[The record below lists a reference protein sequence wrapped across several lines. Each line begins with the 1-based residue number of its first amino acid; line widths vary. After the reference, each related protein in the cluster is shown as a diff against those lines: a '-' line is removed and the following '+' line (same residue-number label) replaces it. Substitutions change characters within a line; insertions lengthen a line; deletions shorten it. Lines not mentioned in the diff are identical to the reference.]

1 MKYHISLFTGL
12 FLCIFFL
19 TVPARLMAQ
28 NNIYLPDI
36 SALPETTVS
45 LPVYLKNTSSIV
57 AAQFELTVPQGVTI
71 DETSGTMS
79 NRGNGHS
86 VNIKLNGNS
95 YRVMV
100 FSPENLP
107 VRGNNGILFTMK
119 AHVGRDFLAEHAYDF
134 GMQQV
139 ILSDSTGVN
148 VVTDYNCGQLKIEP
162 SPDFIATSLLS
173 SHPSPLTPLS
183 SLPLSYT
190 VKNQGNAA
198 ARGGWSEH
206 VMLVGNGRNQLL
218 ATFYQDVKLPSGG
231 SVNRQETV
239 IVPQLPGME
248 GDVQL
253 MVKIVP
259 NSDSGE
265 TPEYQDNN
273 TTFCQ
278 QVFQLQKKL
287 FTEMPCRYDEANGT
301 ITYKLMRSGSW
312 NDEETFTISKQGDSR
327 LQVPAT
333 ATIKSGQSATYLYL
347 RATDNQSLD
356 NDSLFIITAVGAQY
370 SAVRDT
376 LIMVD
381 NELPQLSL
389 NSSKSILDEG
399 QSCTLTISRP
409 KASGQAQEIRLACE
423 QAERFQFPS
432 TATIPAGKKS
442 VSVEITAKE
451 NDEVTDTLSIAFTAM
466 ATRHEK
472 GQCVLLLADN
482 DLPDI
487 SLELTPLAVSEAAGI
502 NAIYGKIRKQN
513 HQESKIT
520 VDLSD
525 DSNGRLYYGKQRIVM
540 PAGMEEVAFSIGV
553 VDNATVDGE
562 MDINVK
568 AAIYL
573 SSCGCSASGSSRGS
587 VSQTIRL
594 LDDDGPSLAVVPSMG
609 TMQEGSSDN
618 FLTISRN
625 TTTTSAL
632 SVAIS
637 SDCDDMLTYNHS
649 VSIPKGKTSANVPLT
664 VKRNDVQGDGRTIT
678 FTASANGH
686 TEGTC
691 WVAVSDRTLP
701 DAIIR
706 QFSFDDK
713 SSYEAGDTVEVNVS
727 VGNAGIAPLKA
738 PVKVE
743 ILLNGETTL
752 STYTDED
759 IPAGGSETILRSIVL
774 PDKPGEYSIWAVV
787 NGENKVSELNGVNNM
802 SEVLPL
808 TITPNFTT
816 TISTD
821 KAIYKKGETVNI
833 SGNAIGPKG
842 VQTMVEIY
850 ILNEGTR
857 QTISAK
863 TDDNGHFSASFT
875 PYERQA
881 GHFVVGACCPGEG
894 LRTEQASFDIY
905 GLRRATGDHITCETT
920 VGETFTTTIP
930 LYNPGIKNLTGAQ
943 VQVLS
948 KPADCQVTM
957 NIPATLKA
965 GEVSDVVCQIVGTA
979 STEGNEWDIIE
990 AKVTT
995 QQGETLPLQLYYY
1008 CRSKKG
1014 ELVASIQSIN
1024 TTMTKGQSRDYPFTI
1039 KNIGKGETGK
1049 ILLALPGNG
1058 WMDAAT
1064 PREMASLQSGESTT
1078 VVLRFTPSDDMPL
1091 NVPVT
1096 GNIAMNCNN
1105 GKGLSVGFSITPVS
1119 EQNGTLTVDVCDEY
1133 TYYTAE
1139 APHVADAIVYV
1150 RNMATGAIVTQ
1161 GTTDGQGIFHTVL
1174 PEGYYNLTVTADKHS
1189 SHQSTILIDP
1199 GKELRK
1205 TVNLSYDAISVD
1217 WQVEETTVE
1226 DVYNIVTEVE
1236 YETNVPEPIIVV
1248 QAPDEIPADEL
1259 SPNESLIYYV
1269 VLTNKGLITAQETT
1283 LSTPQA
1289 KGFTFEA
1296 LKEGPFEV
1304 LPQQSVVIPV
1314 KVTRTTGDERWN
1326 VNRGRKNADGENE
1339 EEATEGEEDEGPDCW
1354 VSQETTWFWD
1364 CGYDRQWH
1372 RYEKP
1377 IRIKRCKRDGTGGGG
1392 LGFGFSWN
1400 NSGGKPSNNTPPKP
1414 NDETN
1419 DVFDTI
1425 DHWADVLFS
1434 EKDFSDCEPC
1444 QNGMLMTLGEC
1455 VFHIICSGHPVLSAM
1470 VDLYKY
1476 LLMGDEEDL
1485 EDAGK
1490 DGVKAIKDKLKES
1503 ELTVYNN
1510 GDMEMWGFK
1519 VEGSEKTSEF
1529 FRYNGAKSEMEGYWD
1544 ENHDRHLKFY
1554 QKEYIFKD
1562 VFNAYALGKNIWKCY
1577 ESMQGCFTSL
1587 VDNPDKFF
1595 DCYDGVSKAIDIVT
1609 SDITSKI
1616 IGHYVPGSK
1625 LANIHKATENFVK
1638 MKKMLDEA
1646 VRCLKNLYHA
1656 CDHLNGPYIDD
1667 ENNDRPYYSPR
1678 KAEIDF
1684 ISSVNETSL
1693 HVVDMMESL
1702 IEMDN
1707 LFWGAEEDWM
1717 EVSLQEQLDIID
1729 SVDFATM
1736 TFEEALR
1743 WKPAELSLSSYRSF
1757 FTRRQQAALGQV
1769 PTETTDSILAVWDK
1783 MTAAANALQEAGY
1796 ESVDDYFENGM
1807 TGMYNLLREKQ
1818 RSVCASIRLEFPQT
1832 MALTR
1837 QAFNGTL
1844 TVLNGNEEKPMVNA
1858 RLNLTVTAPDGTVA
1872 TEHEFQINVEQLEG
1886 FEGEK
1891 TVGSAWQLGP
1901 QQKGTAVIQ
1910 FIPTKYAAETVPLE
1924 YGFGGTLTYT
1934 DPYTDLE
1941 VTRYI
1946 APVTLTVNPSPRL
1959 ELNYFMQRDVFG
1971 DDPLT
1976 TDVIEPSR
1984 PAEFSLLI
1992 SNKGFGDANN
2002 VRMTT
2007 QKPQIVENEKGL
2019 LVDFRLLY
2027 SMLNGQEKDLPLGGN
2042 IATDF
2047 GIIPAHSTAYAQW
2060 FFESS
2065 LLGHFTD
2072 YDIKATHLTGFG
2084 NANLSLIDT
2093 LAIHE
2098 LTRTIETKG
2107 RRGFLVNDV
2116 ADADDQ
2122 PDHLYLTD
2130 GTSQPVSPTVSSSLK
2145 KNSDT
2150 EYELSVS
2157 TLLPGWAYA
2166 SIPDPT
2172 GGNGQ
2177 LVGVTRLSDSGDIS
2191 LSNCWQTDVTLID
2204 GADPLYEYRLH
2215 LADSIG
2221 AACSDTY
2228 LLQFTPRPATSLKVD
2243 SITGLPQPEDIATLP
2258 VKTADVW
2265 FNKDVDNASL
2275 NTQDISLSFEGT
2287 ALDASKITITRLSPR
2302 HYRLTL
2308 TSLTAADG
2316 FYLLQVQTAGI
2327 NDTDGY
2333 AGANGYSV
2341 GWVQLEGGM
2350 VRMLVDVWPENSGT
2364 WTSEALS
2371 NETASNPHPSPL
2383 TQQASPT
2390 TLEVE
2395 FGTKIRLKA
2404 QSNNGYNFS
2413 NWSMNG
2419 QVLSDSAVYECVAT
2433 QANHITA
2440 IFRPGKHSLSILV
2453 DEQKGSVYGGDTGL
2467 YDHGSSVSLTA
2478 YPADGFLLDHWL
2490 VNGEQTATAE
2500 ETIDITMD
2508 NDKTVQPVFMLE
2520 SLNTAMVYHLQPG
2533 WNCISVNIESP
2544 DIPNIQNWLNSQ
2556 SHVVQVSGSGGY
2568 YDVKVDDITDFTL
2581 DGMLL
2586 QPDRNPI
2593 SLKTGWNKLSY
2604 LPPYAS
2610 SLPTVLE
2617 GFHPERG
2624 DIVCGTQGFAIF
2636 DGTLWTGTL
2645 NRLLP
2650 GHGYRYYTN
2659 TKRTASYPEV
2669 ATAIT
2674 KAEADMSL
2682 PPIVTPNGTA
2692 QLNAHDFRYVM
2703 TLTGRVE
2710 AAYDDEESVIA
2721 AFANGQLR
2729 GLSTRIDGTHFL
2741 PIFSTKQQGDELEF
2755 RLSRQPDAGWLQ
2767 LLPALSFN
2775 YSFVPQA
2782 TPDIL
2787 TGATFFS
2794 IGSSVPTTITY
2805 PFTVDDGSHFN
2816 PGGITIR
2823 QESRGIHIGKG
2834 HKYVKKT
2841 SSAK

>member
-12 FLCIFFL
+12 FLYIFL
-19 TVPARLMAQ
+19 LAAPAGLKAQ
-28 NNIYLPDI
+28 NIIYLPDI

-79 NRGNGHS
+79 NRGDGHA
-86 VNIKLNGNS
+86 VNIKLNGNR

-100 FSPENLP
+100 FSPDNRP
-107 VRGNNGILFTMK
+107 VRGNSGILFTMK

-148 VVTDYNCGQLKIEP
+148 VVTDYSCGQLKIEP
-162 SPDFIATSLLS
+162 SPDFIVTSLLS

-239 IVPQLPGME
+239 VVPQLPGME

-287 FTEMPCRYDEANGT
+287 FTEMPWRYDEANGT

-312 NDEETFTISKQGDSR
+312 DDEETFTISKQGDSR

-347 RATDNQSLD
+347 RATDNQSVD

-423 QAERFQFPS
+423 QAERFLFPS

-594 LDDDGPSLAVVPSMG
+594 LDDDGPSLAVVPSTG
-609 TMQEGSSDN
+609 TMQEGSTGN

-625 TTTTSAL
+625 TATTSAL

-637 SDCDDMLTYNHS
+637 SNCDDMLTFNHTAT
-649 VSIPKGKTSANVPLT
+649 IPKGKSSVDVPLT
-664 VKRNDVQGDGRTIT
+664 VKRNDVQGDGRTVT
-678 FTASANGH
+678 FTVSANGH

-706 QFSFDDK
+706 QFSFSEQ
-713 SSYEAGDTVEVNVS
+713 SSFVAGDTVEVNVT
-727 VGNAGIAPLKA
+727 VGNTGIAPLKA

-743 ILLNGETTL
+743 VLLNGETAL

-759 IPAGGSETILRSIVL
+759 IQEGGSETVIRSIAL

-787 NGENKVSELNGVNNM
+787 NSENKVSELNGVNNM
-802 SEVLPL
+802 SEKLSL
-808 TITPNFTT
+808 TIAPNFTT
-816 TISTD
+816 TVSTD
-821 KAIYKKGETVNI
+821 KALYKKGEMVNI
-833 SGNAIGPKG
+833 SGSAIGPKG

-857 QTISAK
+857 QTISTK

-881 GHFVVGACCPGEG
+881 GHFIVGACCPGEG
-894 LRTEQASFDIY
+894 LRTEQASFDVY
-905 GLRRATGDHITCETT
+905 GLRRATGDPITCETT
-920 VGETFTTTIP
+920 VGETFTTAIP
-930 LYNPGIKNLTGAQ
+930 LYNPGIKNLTGAT

-957 NIPATLKA
+957 NIPATIKA
-965 GEVSDVVCQIVGTA
+965 GQESNVVCQIIGTVP
-979 STEGNEWDIIE
+979 TEGNEWEIID

-995 QQGETLPLQLYYY
+995 QQGETLDLRLYYY
-1008 CRSKKG
+1008 CRSQKG
-1014 ELVASIQSIN
+1014 ELVASVQSIH

-1039 KNIGKGETGK
+1039 KNIGKGATGK

-1096 GNIAMNCNN
+1096 GNIAMNCDN

-1119 EQNGTLTVDVCDEY
+1119 EQNGTLVVDVCDEY

-1150 RNMATGAIVTQ
+1150 KNMSTGAVVTQ
-1161 GTTDGQGIFHTVL
+1161 GTTNGQGIFQKVL
-1174 PEGYYNLTVTADKHS
+1174 PEGYYNLIVTADKHS

-1259 SPNESLIYYV
+1259 SLNESLIYYV

-1283 LSTPQA
+1283 LTTPHA
-1289 KGFTFEA
+1289 KGFIFEA

-1314 KVTRTTGDERWN
+1314 KVTRTTEAAKVPRYEGAS
-1326 VNRGRKNADGENE
+1326 GE
-1339 EEATEGEEDEGPDCW
+1339 EETAEGEEEEGPDCW

-1392 LGFGFSWN
+1392 GGFGFGWN
-1400 NSGGKPSNNTPPKP
+1400 NSGGKGNGSSDTTPPKP
-1414 NDETN
+1414 NNETN
-1419 DVFDTI
+1419 DIFDTI
-1425 DHWADVLFS
+1425 DHWADVLLS
-1434 EKDFSDCEPC
+1434 EEDFSDCEPC

-1455 VFHIICSGHPVLSAM
+1455 VFHIVCSGHPVLSAM
-1470 VDLYKY
+1470 VELYKY

-1485 EDAGK
+1485 EDAGEN
-1490 DGVKAIKDKLKES
+1490 GVKAIKKGLEDA

-1519 VEGSEKTSEF
+1519 VGGSEKTSEF

-1544 ENHDRHLKFY
+1544 ENHDRQLKFY
-1554 QKEYIFKD
+1554 QKEYVFKD
-1562 VFNAYALGKNIWKCY
+1562 VFNAYAMGKNIWECY
-1577 ESMQGCFTSL
+1577 ESMKGCFTGL

-1595 DCYDGVSKAIDIVT
+1595 DCYDGVSKAIDVVT
-1609 SDITSKI
+1609 GDITSKI
-1616 IGHYVPGSK
+1616 IGHYFPGSK

-1667 ENNDRPYYSPR
+1667 ENNDRPYYSPQ
-1678 KAEIDF
+1678 KAEADF

-1702 IEMDN
+1702 IKMDN

-1717 EVSLQEQLDIID
+1717 DVSLQEQLDIID

-1736 TFEEALR
+1736 SFEEALR

-1783 MTAAANALQEAGY
+1783 MITAANALQEAGY
-1796 ESVDDYFENGM
+1796 ESVDDFFENGM
-1807 TGMYNLLREKQ
+1807 TEMYNLLREKQ

-1844 TVLNGNEEKPMVNA
+1844 TVTNGNEEKPMVNA

-1872 TEHEFQINVEQLEG
+1872 TEREFQINVERLEG
-1886 FEGEK
+1886 FEGEH
-1891 TVGSAWQLGP
+1891 TVGSSWQLGA

-1910 FIPTKYAAETVPLE
+1910 FIPTKYAAETAPID
-1924 YGFGGTLTYT
+1924 YAFGGTLTYT

-1959 ELNYFMQRDVFG
+1959 ELNYFMQRDVYG

-1976 TDVIEPSR
+1976 MDVVEPSL

-1992 SNKGFGDANN
+1992 SNKGFGDASN

-2019 LVDFRLLY
+2019 LVDFQLLY
-2027 SMLNGQEKDLPLGGN
+2027 SMLNGQEKDLPLGGS
-2042 IATDF
+2042 IATEF
-2047 GIIPAHSTAYAQW
+2047 GNIPAHSTAYAQW
-2060 FFESS
+2060 YFESS

-2098 LTRTIETKG
+2098 LTRTLETNG

-2130 GTSQPVSPTVSSSLK
+2130 GTTQPVSSAVSSFLK

-2150 EYELSVS
+2150 EYELTVN
-2157 TLLPGWAYA
+2157 TLRAGWTYA

-2172 GGNGQ
+2172 GGSGQ

-2204 GADPLYEYRLH
+2204 GADPLYECRLH

-2228 LLQFTPRPATSLKVD
+2228 LLQFAPRPASSLTID
-2243 SITGLPQPEDIATLP
+2243 SITGLPRPEEIATSP
-2258 VKTADVW
+2258 VKSADVW
-2265 FNKDVDNASL
+2265 FNKDVDHATF
-2275 NTQDISLSFEGT
+2275 NTQDLSLSLEGT
-2287 ALDASKITITRLSPR
+2287 ALDVSQITISRLSPR
-2302 HYRLTL
+2302 HYRLNL

-2316 FYLLQVQTAGI
+2316 FYMLQVQTAGI
-2327 NDTDGY
+2327 KDTDGF
-2333 AGANGYSV
+2333 AGTNGRSM
-2341 GWVQLEGGM
+2341 GWVQLEGGL
-2350 VRMLVDVWPENSGT
+2350 VKMLVDIWPENSGT
-2364 WTSEALS
+2364 WTSETLS
-2371 NETASNPHPSPL
+2371 DETTSLHHPSL
-2383 TQQASPT
+2383 NTQQSSPN
-2390 TLEVE
+2390 TLQVE
-2395 FGTKIRLKA
+2395 YGTNVRLKA
-2404 QSNNGYNFS
+2404 QPNNGYHFS
-2413 NWSMNG
+2413 YWSMNG
-2419 QVLSDSAVYECVAT
+2419 EVLSENAVYECVAT

-2440 IFRPGKHSLSILV
+2440 VFRPGNHTLTIDV

-2467 YDHGSSVSLTA
+2467 YTHGSSVSLTA
-2478 YPADGFLLDHWL
+2478 YPADGFELDHWL

-2500 ETIDITMD
+2500 ETISLTMD
-2508 NDKTVQPVFMLE
+2508 GDMTVQPVFMLE
-2520 SLNTAMVYHLQPG
+2520 PLNTSMLYQLQPG

-2544 DIPNIQNWLNSQ
+2544 NIPNILNWLKSQ

-2568 YDVKVDDITDFTL
+2568 YDVKVDDITDLTL
-2581 DGMLL
+2581 DGQLL
-2586 QPDRNPI
+2586 QPDRNPV

-2604 LPPYAS
+2604 LPPYPS
-2610 SLPTVLE
+2610 SLSTVLE
-2617 GFHPERG
+2617 GFHPEQG
-2624 DIVCGTQGFAIF
+2624 DIVCGAQGFAIF

-2645 NRLLP
+2645 SRLLP
-2650 GHGYRYYTN
+2650 GHGYRYYTRS
-2659 TKRTASYPEV
+2659 KRTVSYPEV

-2682 PPIVTPNGTA
+2682 PPIVTPNGA
-2692 QLNAHDFRYVM
+2692 VQLNAHAFRYVM

-2710 AAYDDEESVIA
+2710 AAYDDDEGIIA

-2729 GLSTRIDGTHFL
+2729 GLSSRIDGTHFL
-2741 PIFSTKQQGDELEF
+2741 PVFSTKQSGEELEF
-2755 RLSRQPDAGWLQ
+2755 RLCRQPDAGWLR
-2767 LLPALSFN
+2767 LSPALSFDN
-2775 YSFVPQA
+2775 SFAPQA
-2782 TPDIL
+2782 NPDIL
-2787 TGATFFS
+2787 TGATLFS
-2794 IGSSVPTTITY
+2794 IDSTVPTSISSPSTT
-2805 PFTVDDGSHFN
+2805 DEGLHFN

-2823 QESRGIHIGKG
+2823 QDSKGIHIGKG
-2834 HKYVKKT
+2834 HKYIKK
-2841 SSAK
+2841 SSDAK